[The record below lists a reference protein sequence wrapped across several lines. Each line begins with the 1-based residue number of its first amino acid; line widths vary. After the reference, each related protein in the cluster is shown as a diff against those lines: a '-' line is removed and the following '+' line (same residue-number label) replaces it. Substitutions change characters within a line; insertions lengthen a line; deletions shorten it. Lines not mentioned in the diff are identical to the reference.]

1 MADQSNGLKQLAS
14 PYLTGG
20 GGFNFE
26 NEIQSLFVLTM
37 LVDGELPF
45 IKNNEINSIIF
56 QAKREGYNID
66 DLVVCSSQKT
76 NGIEQK
82 LLIQIKHSVAF
93 TESNKDFSETI
104 KNAWADFNGCKFN
117 KGTDSILLITGPL
130 SKDNIDN
137 ARWIFD
143 NATFSDSH
151 IDYFTRVNTER
162 AVNDK
167 KREKLQVLKNLL
179 KEANNSAMPP
189 DSEIFDFIKHFHV
202 LGVELDVYDSIEKSL
217 VRTIAKSNFR
227 IDSKDVILRAKDI
240 ARNFNERAAILKKDS
255 DFPDYLQLKNELS
268 KNVTAPLY
276 IRQTQGYTAPSEL
289 SINKISLVKFSLLE
303 QWDEDSS
310 KDREIIIQ
318 FFNKDFNFV
327 INELSELKSK
337 SHFIKNQEEYFYIS
351 KTAESENIIFTTL
364 ESSILEEFEKI
375 AIEVLSEQDPLYN
388 LMENERLLGKVYQET
403 PRYSKN
409 LRQGIIDN
417 LVWLNSNKS
426 NFHFINDETITKALN
441 NIIYSVLHDTDWKVW
456 VSLDRNLEIFAE
468 LSPETFINEL
478 SEMIS
483 YKETELSDL
492 LEHGEYRFIYGNF
505 IANILCAM
513 EILSWYTVCLE
524 KIIDILVELCSFD
537 ILNNYASNPVK
548 TLINLLLPWAK
559 FVPFTAENKISFV
572 VRIRRADV
580 NTAFK
585 LLMRLLTFETM
596 GFETRKPK
604 YLANI
609 SENDSDKA
617 SREEWLKCVKGY
629 NEILLEILSSNKNL
643 LSEVMKDFCGLYI
656 ETKQDLMQFFQ
667 KEKDNPNIYQFW
679 YQLYLQIAKNK
690 QFRNAKWAV
699 SDSELKKMEEI
710 EKTIRPTDLYLL
722 YRPLFAEQ
730 DYELADEDVKDWGIE
745 LKKIKEKRLL
755 ALKQLFSQDGE
766 KAIFTFIKTERMAEN
781 VACIFSEFDN
791 IDFSYFFPYFLLSEN
806 EIERVFIKKYIW
818 YLSRKGN
825 VIEKINFKNWNE
837 TEKVKLCLFMQF
849 EQSTWNFVQNLLDN
863 PMDYWQEVDVLPL
876 QSDSDLT
883 MATEQ
888 FISVKRYW
896 LAAGCLFAQN
906 YNKKNIPDQ
915 KLFKVMSLLANKKD
929 QWKYIDPYEIITLL
943 KLIQTSSLSIDEK
956 ASIEL
961 KFVSYYIKNDTIKL
975 KYVFEKFAINPQFF
989 LDIVAEVYRVE
1000 DDTKQKKVSKE
1011 KEEYIV
1017 NMFNILSR
1025 WKSVPYVSD
1034 GKLNSSDFDKWLSI
1048 VVSDAKKLKRLSIVH
1063 FLIGRTL
1070 YYAPHDIDG
1079 FWIDKHIAE
1088 ILDKT
1093 TNKKMLEGFYESA
1106 VTCANA
1112 FDKSATDESK
1122 KWDDRSHELKK
1133 LGFSNFSICAKNISA
1148 TYAKFLKD

>member
-1 MADQSNGLKQLAS
+1 MANQLRGLKQLAS
-14 PYLTGG
+14 PISTSGKG
-20 GGFNFE
+20 VEFE
-26 NEIQSLFVLTM
+26 NDIQALFLLTM

-45 IKNNEINSIIF
+45 LRNNEIESLLF
-56 QAKREGYNID
+56 QAKWKEHDTD
-66 DLVVCSSQKT
+66 DLVIFSKQRQT
-76 NGIEQK
+76 GIEQK
-82 LLIQIKHSVAF
+82 LLIQIKLSVTF
-93 TESNKDFSETI
+93 TESDVQFCETI
-104 KNAWADFNGCKFN
+104 ANAWSDFNNDNFDKEN
-117 KGTDSILLITGPL
+117 DTILLITGPL
-130 SKDNIDN
+130 SKIDIDN
-137 ARWIFD
+137 ARSLFD
-143 NATFSDSH
+143 DVLAFDSAKDFFDR
-151 IDYFTRVNTER
+151 IALPKLTN
-162 AVNDK
+162 NN
-167 KREKLQVLKNLL
+167 KRKKLQILKNVLKNV
-179 KEANNSAMPP
+179 NNSIMPSDSDVFDFMRHFYILVVGMDLYESVEKSLIYTVVKSNFKI
-189 DSEIFDFIKHFHV
+189 DSEIVF
-202 LGVELDVYDSIEKSL
+202 S
-217 VRTIAKSNFR
+217 
-227 IDSKDVILRAKDI
+227 RAKKI
-240 ARNFNERAAILKKDS
+240 AHYFNEKAGILNKNS
-255 DFPDYLQLKNELS
+255 DFRDYKLLQNEL
-268 KNVTAPLY
+268 KGNITAPQY
-276 IRQTQGYTAPSEL
+276 IQQTQGYTPSEL
-289 SINKISLVKFSLLE
+289 NINRISLIKFSLLE
-303 QWDEDSS
+303 QWSENSL
-310 KDREIIIQ
+310 KDREIITQ

-337 SHFIKNQEEYFYIS
+337 SQFVKNQEEYFYIS
-351 KTAESENIIFTTL
+351 KTAESERIIFATL
-364 ESSILEEFEKI
+364 ETSLLEDFEKI

-388 LMENERLLGKVYQET
+388 LIKNERLLGKVYRET

-409 LRQGIIDN
+409 LRQGIINN

-456 VSLDRNLEIFAE
+456 VSLDRNLEILAE
-468 LSPETFINEL
+468 LSTETFINEL

-690 QFRNAKWAV
+690 QFRNANWAV
-699 SDSELKKMEEI
+699 SDDELKKMEEI
-710 EKTIRPTDLYLL
+710 EKAIRPTDLYLL
-722 YRPLFAEQ
+722 HKPLFAEQ
-730 DYELADEDVKDWGIE
+730 DYELIDEDVKDWSVE
-745 LKKIKEKRLL
+745 LDKIKEKRFS
-755 ALKQLFSQDGE
+755 ALKQLFDQDGE
-766 KAIFTFIKTERMAEN
+766 KAIFKFMKTERMAEN
-781 VACIFSEFDN
+781 VACILSDFDN
-791 IDFSYFFPYFLLSEN
+791 VDFSYFFPSFLLTEN
-806 EIERVFIKKYIW
+806 EIEKAFIKKYIW

-825 VIEKINFKNWNE
+825 EIEKINFKTWNE
-837 TEKVKLCLFMQF
+837 TEKINFCLFMQF
-849 EQSTWNFVQNLLDN
+849 EQSTWDFVQILLDN
-863 PMDYWQEVDVLPL
+863 PMNYWQEVVVLPL
-876 QSDSDLT
+876 QSNSDLT
-883 MATEQ
+883 MVTEK

-906 YNKKNIPDQ
+906 YNKKEISEE
-915 KLFKVMSLLANKKD
+915 KLFKVMSLLASKKE
-929 QWKYIDPYEIITLL
+929 QWKYIDPYEIVTLL
-943 KLIQTSSLSIDEK
+943 KIIQNSNLSVDDK

-961 KFVSYYIKNDTIKL
+961 KFVSYFIKNDSIRL
-975 KYVFEKFAINPQFF
+975 KYVYEKFVTSPQFF
-989 LDIVAEVYRVE
+989 LDIVAEVYRSD
-1000 DDTKQKKVSKE
+1000 DDTKQKRVSKE
-1011 KEEYIV
+1011 KEDYIF

-1025 WKSVPYVSD
+1025 WETVPCVLN
-1034 GKLNSSDFDKWLSI
+1034 GKLNSTDFDGWLKNVI
-1048 VVSDAKKLKRLSIVH
+1048 DGANKIKRLSTVH
-1063 FLIGRTL
+1063 VLIGRLL
-1070 YYAPHDIDG
+1070 YYAPRDTDG
-1079 FWIDKHIAE
+1079 FWIDKHIAG

-1093 TNKKMLEGFYESA
+1093 SNAKMLEGFYGVAITELY
-1106 VTCANA
+1106 
-1112 FDKSATDESK
+1112 KSGKSLVDESK
-1122 KWDDRSHELKK
+1122 EWVERCQELKR
-1133 LGFSNFSICAKNISA
+1133 LGFSNFSICAKNISDNYA
-1148 TYAKFLKD
+1148 TLS